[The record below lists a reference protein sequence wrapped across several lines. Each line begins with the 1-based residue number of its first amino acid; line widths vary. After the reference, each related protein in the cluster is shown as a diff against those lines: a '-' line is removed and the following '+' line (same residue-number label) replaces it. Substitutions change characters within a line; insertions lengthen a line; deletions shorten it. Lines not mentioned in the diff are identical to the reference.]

1 MSPLRLLFVASEV
14 APLAKT
20 GGLADVVAALGAQL
34 SEFGH
39 DVRVL
44 MPLYRRV
51 RESGVELTAVES
63 CQAIPVQLGP
73 RQGQVSVFAS
83 TIKETGLEVWLVDCP
98 ELYDRDG
105 IYTQDDD
112 EHLRFAVLAR
122 AALSVCQHTS
132 WSPDIVH
139 AHDWHAGLLPLYVK
153 QLASWDDLFKRTKT
167 LLTIHNIGYQGII
180 EASKI
185 NDLGLDDAAH
195 MLHQEDLADGRIN
208 FLKTGVMYADAVTT
222 VSETYAREVLS
233 DEHGMGLQT
242 ALRERGDAVHGIVNG
257 IDDQEWSPELDRYIP
272 QHYSKKTV
280 ADKVINRVALLE
292 SLGLKPAPHGPVFGI
307 VSRLA
312 WQKGFELL
320 PGPLADMLGSHDVRL
335 AVLGSGEEKYEKA
348 FTELQQRFPGKV
360 CFYNGYSNKLA
371 HLIEA
376 GSDVFLMPS
385 RYEPCGLN
393 QMYSLAYGTIPVV
406 RRTGGLADTVQLF
419 DRGSGKG
426 TGVVFDHFDEEALRR
441 ALVYVLEL
449 WSDRAAW
456 KQLMSNAMSQDFSWT
471 KQARLYETL
480 YARLCG
486 CGGAAGANG
495 ASDGSSDG
503 TSEAEEEACT

>member
-34 SEFGH
+34 ADRGH

-51 RESGVELTAVES
+51 REAGVELEPVPGAQS
-63 CQAIPVQLGP
+63 IPVKLGP
-73 RQGQVSVFAS
+73 RQGQVSVLKTTIEAS
-83 TIKETGLEVWLVDCP
+83 GLEVWLIDCP

-122 AALSVCQHTS
+122 AALSVCQHTN

-139 AHDWHAGLLPLYVK
+139 AHDWHAALLPLYVR
-153 QLASWDDLFKRTKT
+153 QLASWDALFAHTKT
-167 LLTIHNIGYQGII
+167 LLTIHNIGYQGVI
-180 EASKI
+180 EADKLG
-185 NDLGLDDAAH
+185 DLGLDDARH
-195 MLHQEDLADGRIN
+195 MLHEGDLAGGVIN
-208 FLKTGVMYADAVTT
+208 FLKTGILYADAVTT
-222 VSETYAREVLS
+222 VSETYAREILGE
-233 DEHGMGLQT
+233 EHGMGLQDT
-242 ALRERGDAVHGIVNG
+242 LRARGDAVVGIVNG
-257 IDDQEWSPELDRYIP
+257 IDDQEWNPERDAFIP
-272 QHYSKKTV
+272 QHFSAVTV

-292 SLGLKPAPHGPVFGI
+292 SLGLDPAPHGPVFGI

-320 PGPLADMLGSHDVRL
+320 PGPLADMLGAHDVRL
-335 AVLGSGEEKYEKA
+335 AVLGSGEPKYEEA
-348 FTELQQRFPGKV
+348 FADLQRRFPGKV
-360 CFYNGYSNKLA
+360 CFYDGYSNKLA

-376 GSDVFLMPS
+376 GADVFLMPS

-393 QMYSLAYGTIPVV
+393 QMYSLAYGTVPVV
-406 RRTGGLADTVQLF
+406 RRTGGLADTVTLF
-419 DRGSGKG
+419 DRRTRKG
-426 TGVVFDHFDEEALRR
+426 TGVVFDHFDEEAVRR

-449 WSDRAAW
+449 WGDREAW
-456 KQLMSNAMSQDFSWT
+456 KQLVQNAMAQDFSWT
-471 KQARLYETL
+471 RQAGRYEAL
-480 YARLCG
+480 YARLTG
-486 CGGAAGANG
+486 RDD
-495 ASDGSSDG
+495 ASGPQG
-503 TSEAEEEACT
+503 TSDQEEQACT